1 MQHILET
8 SKRLVDYVSLDFV
21 RHIYDEIDWSQRLI
35 WIVWQRWVGKTTLM
49 LQYIKQNNNKQ
60 SVYFSADNIRILNDW
75 LYYSI
80 EKLYFDENIRHFFV
94 DEIHKYSNWNQELK
108 NLYDSFPEMK
118 LVFTGSSAINLIKW
132 KYDLSRR
139 LTLYKLQWL
148 SLREYINKTQKLNI
162 KKYDLSDLINN
173 TNQVVDDVYGF
184 VWDKIP
190 FLFKQYLR
198 GWYYPFAFE
207 NDDLNIYYN
216 KIWWAIDKLIYE
228 DISNSYRLDTFHLEK
243 FKFILMFFA
252 FAAPW
257 ELSINSLS
265 KKLSLAHDTTANYLD
280 ILSQVWVINSIFSEW
295 LISTTIRKAKKIY
308 IDNPNIVYYLNN
320 EISKQVELWTIR
332 ELFFVNQVHYKNKLF
347 YSNIGDF
354 LSTIKWNKV
363 YFEIW
368 WVNKTKK
375 QIKWVKN
382 AYLVKDDT
390 IFASNNEIPL
400 WLFWFLY

>member
-243 FKFILMFFA
+243 FKFIL
-252 FAAPW
+252 
-257 ELSINSLS
+257 
-265 KKLSLAHDTTANYLD
+265 
-280 ILSQVWVINSIFSEW
+280 
-295 LISTTIRKAKKIY
+295 R
-308 IDNPNIVYYLNN
+308 
-320 EISKQVELWTIR
+320 
-332 ELFFVNQVHYKNKLF
+332 
-347 YSNIGDF
+347 
-354 LSTIKWNKV
+354 
-363 YFEIW
+363 
-368 WVNKTKK
+368 
-375 QIKWVKN
+375 
-382 AYLVKDDT
+382 
-390 IFASNNEIPL
+390 
-400 WLFWFLY
+400 